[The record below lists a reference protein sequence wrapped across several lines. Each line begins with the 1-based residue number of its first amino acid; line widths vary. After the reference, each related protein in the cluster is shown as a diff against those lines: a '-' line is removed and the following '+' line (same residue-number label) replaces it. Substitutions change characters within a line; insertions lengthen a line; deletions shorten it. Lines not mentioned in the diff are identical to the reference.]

1 MKWRKL
7 LSIRYWS
14 YMTRQ
19 SWRYLTASQVSLA
32 DKLLF
37 LVPVLLYWVL
47 PDVMPF
53 VPIDDIGVTLLV
65 MNWFVSR
72 MNKKYPSLT
81 THDPAAPPKSR
92 R

>member
-14 YMTRQ
+14 HMMSH
-19 SWRYLTASQVSLA
+19 SWRYLTASQVSLT

-47 PDVMPF
+47 PDFMPF
-53 VPIDDIGVTLLV
+53 IPIDDIGVTLVV
-65 MNWFVSR
+65 MSWFVTR
-72 MNKKYPSLT
+72 MEKKYPTLT
-81 THDPAAPPKSR
+81 APPKGGNR
-92 R
+92 